1 MGPSLKFNSPPG
13 TLSGGAGV
21 AVKFSVDLSI
31 LYDYGEVGYKD
42 VRFTAATGSAWTKII
57 TQMSFSGTDSS
68 ANRKLGFTITH
79 PKSAGKEAAYW
90 IDVTIVSSKYKLSTK
105 HRFNF
110 NFKVTT
116 AIGVGGEN

>member
-13 TLSGGAGV
+13 TLSGGASV

-68 ANRKLGFTITH
+68 ADRKLGFTINLFLLMRCN
-79 PKSAGKEAAYW
+79 SNGQ
-90 IDVTIVSSKYKLSTK
+90 V
-105 HRFNF
+105 F
-110 NFKVTT
+110 
-116 AIGVGGEN
+116 GGHVHHSLDR